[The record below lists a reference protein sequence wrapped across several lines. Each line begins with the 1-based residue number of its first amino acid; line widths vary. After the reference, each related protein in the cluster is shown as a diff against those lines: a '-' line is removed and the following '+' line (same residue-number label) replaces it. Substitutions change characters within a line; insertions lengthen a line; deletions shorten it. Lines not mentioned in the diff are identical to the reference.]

1 MNTINKKLLIFLMT
15 IMFCQF
21 QLINLKAADD
31 TTIIDDEELPAI
43 DPFSS
48 GSSVTNQ
55 VTETDSQMTSN
66 NGLLNNMRLVGMI
79 IGENNRPQDLELNIC
94 KAKQLTNMRSAGAD
108 ELDQLQSPIEM
119 TLERALEYIGPG
131 EMLEVTPESIR
142 LRKVDSKKNLKK

>member
-66 NGLLNNMRLVGMI
+66 NGLLNNMRLVGTI
-79 IGENNRPQDLELNIC
+79 IGENKKLAVFSAPDGGAFKYEENEAITDTTLLLEIFNDAVIVQDGENKIWEVYMNNII
-94 KAKQLTNMRSAGAD
+94 KPSEG
-108 ELDQLQSPIEM
+108 
-119 TLERALEYIGPG
+119 
-131 EMLEVTPESIR
+131 
-142 LRKVDSKKNLKK
+142 

>member
-43 DPFSS
+43 DPFTS

-66 NGLLNNMRLVGMI
+66 NGLLNNMRLVGII
-79 IGENNRPQDLELNIC
+79 IGENNKIAIFSAPDGGAFKYEENEAITETTTLLEIYNDFVIVQDGENNIF
-94 KAKQLTNMRSAGAD
+94 
-108 ELDQLQSPIEM
+108 
-119 TLERALEYIGPG
+119 
-131 EMLEVTPESIR
+131 EVYMNNIIKPSEG
-142 LRKVDSKKNLKK
+142 

>member
-21 QLINLKAADD
+21 QLINLKADD

-66 NGLLNNMRLVGMI
+66 SGLLNNMRLVGII
-79 IGENNRPQDLELNIC
+79 IGENKKIAIFSAPDGGAFKYEENEAITETTTLLDIFNDFVIVQDGENNIF
-94 KAKQLTNMRSAGAD
+94 
-108 ELDQLQSPIEM
+108 
-119 TLERALEYIGPG
+119 
-131 EMLEVTPESIR
+131 EVYMNNIIKPSEG
-142 LRKVDSKKNLKK
+142 

>member
-21 QLINLKAADD
+21 QLINLKADD

-48 GSSVTNQ
+48 GSSITNQ

-66 NGLLNNMRLVGMI
+66 NGLLNNMRLVGII
-79 IGENNRPQDLELNIC
+79 IGENKKIAVFAAPDGRTFKYEENEAITDTTLLLEIFDDFVIVQDGENNIF
-94 KAKQLTNMRSAGAD
+94 
-108 ELDQLQSPIEM
+108 
-119 TLERALEYIGPG
+119 
-131 EMLEVTPESIR
+131 EVYMNNIIKPSEG
-142 LRKVDSKKNLKK
+142 

>member
-66 NGLLNNMRLVGMI
+66 SGLLNNMRLVGTV
-79 IGENNRPQDLELNIC
+79 IGENKNIAIFSAPDGGAFKYEENETITETTTLLEIYTDFVIVQDGENNMFEVYMNNII
-94 KAKQLTNMRSAGAD
+94 KPSEG
-108 ELDQLQSPIEM
+108 
-119 TLERALEYIGPG
+119 
-131 EMLEVTPESIR
+131 
-142 LRKVDSKKNLKK
+142 

>member
-21 QLINLKAADD
+21 QLVNLKAADD

-66 NGLLNNMRLVGMI
+66 NGLLNNMRLVGI
-79 IGENNRPQDLELNIC
+79 IVGENKKIAIFSAPDGGAFKYEENEAITETTTLLDIFNDFVIVQDGENNTFEVYMNNII
-94 KAKQLTNMRSAGAD
+94 KPSEG
-108 ELDQLQSPIEM
+108 
-119 TLERALEYIGPG
+119 
-131 EMLEVTPESIR
+131 
-142 LRKVDSKKNLKK
+142 

>member
-21 QLINLKAADD
+21 QLINLKADD
-31 TTIIDDEELPAI
+31 STIIDDEELPAI

-66 NGLLNNMRLVGMI
+66 NGLLNNMRLVGII
-79 IGENNRPQDLELNIC
+79 IGENKKIAIFSAPDGGAFKYEENEFITETTILLDIFNDAVIVIDGENNEFEVYMNNII
-94 KAKQLTNMRSAGAD
+94 KPSEG
-108 ELDQLQSPIEM
+108 
-119 TLERALEYIGPG
+119 
-131 EMLEVTPESIR
+131 
-142 LRKVDSKKNLKK
+142 

>member
-1 MNTINKKLLIFLMT
+1 MNIINKKLLIFLMT

-48 GSSVTNQ
+48 GSSVTNK

-66 NGLLNNMRLVGMI
+66 SGLLNNMRLVGII
-79 IGENNRPQDLELNIC
+79 IGENNKIAIFSAPDGGAFKYEENEAITDTTLLLEIFNDVVIVQDGENKIWEVYMNNII
-94 KAKQLTNMRSAGAD
+94 KPSEG
-108 ELDQLQSPIEM
+108 
-119 TLERALEYIGPG
+119 
-131 EMLEVTPESIR
+131 
-142 LRKVDSKKNLKK
+142 

>member
-1 MNTINKKLLIFLMT
+1 MT

-66 NGLLNNMRLVGMI
+66 NGLLNNMRLVGTV
-79 IGENNRPQDLELNIC
+79 IGENKNIAIFSAPDGGAFKYEENEAITDTTLLLEIYNDVVFVKDGENKIWEVSMNNII
-94 KAKQLTNMRSAGAD
+94 KPSEG
-108 ELDQLQSPIEM
+108 
-119 TLERALEYIGPG
+119 
-131 EMLEVTPESIR
+131 
-142 LRKVDSKKNLKK
+142 

>member
-31 TTIIDDEELPAI
+31 ATIIDDEELPAI

-66 NGLLNNMRLVGMI
+66 NDLLNNMRLVGII
-79 IGENNRPQDLELNIC
+79 IGENKKIAIFSAPDGRAFKYEENEAITETTTLLDVFNDFVIVQDGENNTFEVYMNNII
-94 KAKQLTNMRSAGAD
+94 KPSEG
-108 ELDQLQSPIEM
+108 
-119 TLERALEYIGPG
+119 
-131 EMLEVTPESIR
+131 
-142 LRKVDSKKNLKK
+142 

>member
-55 VTETDSQMTSN
+55 VTETDNSQMNSN
-66 NGLLNNMRLVGMI
+66 SGLLNNLKLVGTI
-79 IGENNRPQDLELNIC
+79 IGENKRI
-94 KAKQLTNMRSAGAD
+94 AVFSAPDGGAFKY
-108 ELDQLQSPIEM
+108 EEH
-119 TLERALEYIGPG
+119 
-131 EMLEVTPESIR
+131 ESITDTTII
-142 LRKVDSKKNLKK
+142 LEIFSDVVIVQDEENNIFEVYMNNIVKPSEG

>member
-21 QLINLKAADD
+21 QLINLKADD

-66 NGLLNNMRLVGMI
+66 NGLLNNMRLVGII
-79 IGENNRPQDLELNIC
+79 IGENKKIAIFSAPDGGAFKYEENEFITETTILLDIFNDAVIVIDGENNEFEVYMNNII
-94 KAKQLTNMRSAGAD
+94 KPSQG
-108 ELDQLQSPIEM
+108 
-119 TLERALEYIGPG
+119 
-131 EMLEVTPESIR
+131 
-142 LRKVDSKKNLKK
+142 

>member
-1 MNTINKKLLIFLMT
+1 MNIINKKLLIFLMT

-55 VTETDSQMTSN
+55 VDDVVETDSQMTSN
-66 NGLLNNMRLVGMI
+66 SGLLNNMRLVGII
-79 IGENNRPQDLELNIC
+79 IGENKKIAIFSAPDGGAFKYEENEAITETTTLLDIFNDFVIVQDGENNTFEVYMNNII
-94 KAKQLTNMRSAGAD
+94 KPSEG
-108 ELDQLQSPIEM
+108 
-119 TLERALEYIGPG
+119 
-131 EMLEVTPESIR
+131 
-142 LRKVDSKKNLKK
+142 